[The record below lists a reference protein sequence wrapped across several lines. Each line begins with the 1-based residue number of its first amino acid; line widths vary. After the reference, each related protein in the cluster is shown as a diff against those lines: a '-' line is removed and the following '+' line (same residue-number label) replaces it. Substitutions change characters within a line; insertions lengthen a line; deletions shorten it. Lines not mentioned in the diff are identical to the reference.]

1 MILFKYIFAF
11 IIFICSVHW
20 ASANDSV
27 DSALATLLGTDIS
40 NGKAEK
46 RQTPGYQSSYS
57 VRRGDTLDA
66 IIRRTYNTSR
76 IRRPI
81 IRQAFVKANPTAFRR
96 GNPNWMYA
104 GKVLAMPE
112 IKDFQKAI
120 FVDGSPAV
128 GGKRNWVTYP

>member
-1 MILFKYIFAF
+1 MSFLKHIFVF
-11 IIFICSVHW
+11 TIFLCPVYW

-46 RQTPGYQSSYS
+46 RQTAGYQSTYS
-57 VRRGDTLDA
+57 VRRGDTLDG
-66 IIRRTYNTSR
+66 IIRRSFNTSR

-81 IRQAFVKANPTAFRR
+81 IRQAFVKANPSAFRR

-120 FVDGSPAV
+120 FVDGTPALS
-128 GGKRNWVTYP
+128 GKRNWVTYP